1 MKVLHVI
8 SSGGMYGAEAVI
20 LNLSRTL
27 NEGGHGSVL
36 GIFNNSAEPNLQFYE
51 AAQKDGIEAHL
62 ISCQGQIDRSVPR
75 SIAHLA
81 REVQADVIHAHGYK
95 ADVYVYLARRTLRIP
110 MVSTCHTWYD
120 NDLFVRVYG
129 AIDRWVLKSYA
140 AVVAVSEDVKARLV
154 KSGVDESKVRLI
166 QNGIDLRPF
175 VTMRAD
181 DDQVER
187 GLPLRVGLVG
197 RLSPEKGVDLF
208 IRAAAQVLLDIPSA
222 RFEIVGDG
230 PLHAELQLLIEEL
243 KLTSNVF
250 LLGRCIDMAGF
261 YQSLDLLVSSSRHEG
276 LPIALLE
283 GMASG
288 LPLVATAVGAVPS
301 LVLDGET
308 GRLVPANDVSELA
321 KNILELLDT
330 SELRRQ
336 YGEAA
341 RKRIET
347 GFSAERM
354 TSEYLNVYQHV
365 VSILPA

>member
-27 NEGGHGSVL
+27 NESGHASVL
-36 GIFNNSAEPNLQFYE
+36 GIFNNLSEPNLQLYE
-51 AAQKDGIEAHL
+51 AAQREGIEAHT

-75 SIAHLA
+75 SIVRLA
-81 REVQADVIHAHGYK
+81 REVRADVVHAHGYK
-95 ADVYVYLARRTLRIP
+95 ADVYVYLARRVLRLP

-120 NDLFVRVYG
+120 NDIFVRLYG
-129 AIDRWVLKSYA
+129 ALDRWVLKSYS
-140 AVVAVSEDVKARLV
+140 AVVAVSDDVKARLV
-154 KSGVDESKVRLI
+154 KSGVDGRKVRLI

-175 VTMRAD
+175 AASRATG
-181 DDQVER
+181 DQVEAT
-187 GLPLRVGLVG
+187 PLRVGLVG

-208 IRAAAQVLLDIPSA
+208 INAAARVLLHVPSA

-230 PLHAELQLLIEEL
+230 PLRAELQLLIDES
-243 KLTSNVF
+243 KLASSVF
-250 LLGRCIDMAGF
+250 LLGRCDDMAGF

-308 GRLVPANDVSELA
+308 GRLIPANDVEALA
-321 KNILELLDT
+321 NSMLELL
-330 SELRRQ
+330 SAPELRRQ
-336 YGEAA
+336 YGVAA
-341 RKRIET
+341 RRRIEAS
-347 GFSAERM
+347 FSADRM
-354 TSEYLNVYQHV
+354 ASEYLNIYQQV
-365 VSILPA
+365 VSN